1 MTDAI
6 PSAQMAAISPTRVGK
21 YVYTLDP
28 SHTVASTDVSV
39 KPYALP
45 QYAALVI
52 TNSWCLTFM
61 KVDTNIWMECV

>member
-21 YVYTLDP
+21 YVYTLGP

-52 TNSWCLTFM
+52 TNSWCLTYLS
-61 KVDTNIWMECV
+61 